1 MTRFVARRL
10 TQAAAVVLAAYTL
23 TFAAFNVLPA
33 DPVRIMMG
41 PENGVDEARVAALRA
56 EYGLDRPAV
65 ERYLD
70 GLLDALRGDLGTSFQ
85 TGREVGATIAE
96 AAPRTLA
103 LAGGAL
109 LVALP
114 LGFLIAWSAAHTR
127 HMWLRRLLG
136 ALPSLSLSVPTFWL
150 GLVLLQAFSFGLPL
164 LPARG
169 EDGLAGLVLP
179 AVTLAVPSSAFVA
192 QVLLERLTVEM
203 RQPYVDTARAKGA
216 SRARAVTAHALRNAA
231 MPALT
236 MIALLA
242 GWLVSGSVVVE
253 TVFARNGLG
262 RLIESAVTTR
272 DLPMLQGLVVVATA
286 VVTLLT
292 LAVDVAHPL
301 VDPRLRERAA

>member
-23 TFAAFNVLPA
+23 TFAAFDMLPA

-70 GLLDALRGDLGTSFQ
+70 GLLDTLRGDLGTSFQ
-85 TGREVGATIAE
+85 TGRDVGATIAE

-114 LGFLIAWSAAHTR
+114 LGFLIAWSAAYTR

-136 ALPSLSLSVPTFWL
+136 ALPGLSLSVPTFWL

-164 LPARG
+164 FPARA

-179 AVTLAVPSSAFVA
+179 TVTLAVPSSAFMA

-292 LAVDVAHPL
+292 LAVDMAHPL

>member
-1 MTRFVARRL
+1 MGRFVARRL
-10 TQAAAVVLAAYTL
+10 AQAAAVVLAVYTL
-23 TFAAFNVLPA
+23 TFAVFYLLPA
-33 DPVRIMMG
+33 DPVRIMIG
-41 PENGVDEARVAALRA
+41 PENGVDEARVSALRA
-56 EYGLDRPAV
+56 EYGLDRPAA
-65 ERYLD
+65 ERYIG
-70 GLLDALRGDLGTSFQ
+70 GLLHALHGDFGTSFQ

-109 LVALP
+109 LLALP
-114 LGFLIAWSAAHTR
+114 LGFLIAWWAAHTR
-127 HMWLRRLLG
+127 RMWLRRSLG
-136 ALPSLSLSVPTFWL
+136 ALPGLSLSVPTFWL

-164 LPARG
+164 FPARA

-236 MIALLA
+236 MTALLV

-272 DLPMLQGLVVVATA
+272 DLPMLQALVVVTTA